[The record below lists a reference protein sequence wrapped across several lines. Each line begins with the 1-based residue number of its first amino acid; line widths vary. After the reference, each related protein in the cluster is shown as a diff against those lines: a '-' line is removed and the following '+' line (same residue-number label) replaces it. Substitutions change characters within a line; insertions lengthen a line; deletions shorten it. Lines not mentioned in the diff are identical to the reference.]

1 MNSWTPLPQLRT
13 RKGLANSP
21 PNWPPWSRTCRAI
34 PGSPASS
41 KLWQVMQLL
50 RSLLVTRP
58 KQESMLLKR
67 LTKMPS
73 KKHLLEL
80 TKLSSRKSKNKFV
93 RGSSLQLTKPP
104 RLAQLLQINLPITT
118 TRSLLLILKLQKK
131 QPSCKQ
137 NSSRRANIVLLAA
150 RQRFSAP
157 KSLVNLMPKST
168 TCNLRLQSLKFHSK
182 ALAAM

>member
-1 MNSWTPLPQLRT
+1 MKRPTLNLKNSRQQPLRATTKKLPRLMQPRRTSRQLTIRSKTPMLLMRKHTGLLRSWLQAMLIPWPIEPKRAMSSFRSMNNWTLLPQLRT
-13 RKGLANSP
+13 RKGLVNSP

-67 LTKMPS
+67 LTKTPS

-80 TKLSSRKSKNKFV
+80 MKLSLRKSKNKFV
-93 RGSSLQLTKPP
+93 
-104 RLAQLLQINLPITT
+104 
-118 TRSLLLILKLQKK
+118 
-131 QPSCKQ
+131 
-137 NSSRRANIVLLAA
+137 
-150 RQRFSAP
+150 
-157 KSLVNLMPKST
+157 
-168 TCNLRLQSLKFHSK
+168 
-182 ALAAM
+182 